1 MPKRTATQRHIDN
14 INNYI
19 DKVGQYFGTES
30 PEYNKILAT
39 IHNAGLSTYQS
50 SKGIVKVSNTKAN
63 RKKHQKIRS
72 IDKNKP
78 SFARQKRRYEKEKK
92 EIRDAI
98 GINGIGDNIGIDAGL
113 DGVGGGD
120 DIGGGG
126 GKPVISF
133 DDWYNGWRETWEN
146 KEQYETRDLA
156 KSLGVPFDIDTWYVD
171 YAYREQIKHD
181 LYNAWIADI
190 VNEVN
195 ENKNLNPNVGNIDET
210 TGENIVFGNV
220 NEGTET
226 EME

>member
-14 INNYI
+14 INSYI
-19 DKVGQYFGTES
+19 TKVGHYFGVES

-39 IHNAGLSTYQS
+39 IHNAGLTTYQS
-50 SKGIVKVSNTKAN
+50 SKGAVKVSNTKAN

-78 SFARQKRRYEKEKK
+78 SFARQKRRYEKEKAK
-92 EIRDAI
+92 IREAMGFD
-98 GINGIGDNIGIDAGL
+98 GIGD
-113 DGVGGGD
+113 DGS
-120 DIGGGG
+120 IGGG

-133 DDWYNGWRETWEN
+133 DDWYNGWRETWDEA
-146 KEQYETRDLA
+146 EQYETAKLA
-156 KSLGVPFDIDTWYVD
+156 KNLGVPFDRDTWYSD

-181 LYNAWIADI
+181 LYNAWISNI
-190 VNEVN
+190 VDEVN
-195 ENKNLNPNVGNIDET
+195 ENKNLNPDVGNVDES

-226 EME
+226 EIE